1 MKTSIDKL
9 FFGKNI
15 YTMVAED
22 DKVEAIAVKDGKIV
36 FAGAKAEA
44 EEKVKKLMVNAKK
57 CRNCPFLKKDNVA
70 EVEDMLSYYED
81 YCSEMKL
88 EDSPWGID
96 CDNYC
101 YVYEESDFYIKEVEV
116 EE

>member
-44 EEKVKKLMVNAKK
+44 EEKFEA
-57 CRNCPFLKKDNVA
+57 A
-70 EVEDMLSYYED
+70 EVIEVADDQAMLPSFGD
-81 YCSEMKL
+81 
-88 EDSPWGID
+88 
-96 CDNYC
+96 
-101 YVYEESDFYIKEVEV
+101 
-116 EE
+116 

>member
-44 EEKVKKLMVNAKK
+44 EEK
-57 CRNCPFLKKDNVA
+57 
-70 EVEDMLSYYED
+70 
-81 YCSEMKL
+81 
-88 EDSPWGID
+88 
-96 CDNYC
+96 
-101 YVYEESDFYIKEVEV
+101 
-116 EE
+116 

>member
-44 EEKVKKLMVNAKK
+44 EETKREEVRTEGKAKRTNAAAIKAAAKK
-57 CRNCPFLKKDNVA
+57 NNKKA
-70 EVEDMLSYYED
+70 A
-81 YCSEMKL
+81 
-88 EDSPWGID
+88 
-96 CDNYC
+96 
-101 YVYEESDFYIKEVEV
+101 
-116 EE
+116 